1 MAGRGPAR
9 TPTTILNQRDS
20 WRGKQRAS
28 SEPKP
33 TGKLT
38 MPNWLSKDART
49 VWRQVVRAWS
59 SVPGLL
65 TPADSNALARY
76 CETFVAW
83 KKNNTFCQERGEHY
97 PLRDDNGDIKCLQL
111 WPQATQRN
119 KQALLLLRMEQEFGM
134 TPAARARIQL
144 NIEPPSSGS
153 DKSQFFSQGLKV
165 VG

>member
-9 TPTTILNQRDS
+9 TPTAVLNQRDS
-20 WRGKQRAS
+20 WRGKQRETA
-28 SEPKP
+28 EPKP
-33 TGKLT
+33 TGRLT
-38 MPNWLSKDART
+38 MPNWLSKEART

-65 TPADSNALARY
+65 TPADANALARY

-83 KKNNTFCQERGEHY
+83 KKNNQWCLEHGEHY

-111 WPQATQRN
+111 WPQATQRS

-144 NIEPPSSGS
+144 SVETPSES
-153 DKSQFFSQGLKV
+153 DKSQFFAQGLKV

>member
-9 TPTTILNQRDS
+9 TPTAILNQRDS
-20 WRGKQRAS
+20 WRGKQRTNA
-28 SEPKP
+28 EPKP
-33 TGKLT
+33 SGRLT

-83 KKNNTFCQERGEHY
+83 KKNNAFCQERGEHY

-111 WPQATQRN
+111 
-119 KQALLLLRMEQEFGM
+119 
-134 TPAARARIQL
+134 
-144 NIEPPSSGS
+144 
-153 DKSQFFSQGLKV
+153 
-165 VG
+165 

>member
-9 TPTTILNQRDS
+9 TPTAILNQRDS
-20 WRGKQRAS
+20 WRGKQRTNA
-28 SEPKP
+28 EPKP
-33 TGKLT
+33 SGRLT

-83 KKNNTFCQERGEHY
+83 KKNNAFCQEHGEHY

-111 WPQATQRN
+111 
-119 KQALLLLRMEQEFGM
+119 
-134 TPAARARIQL
+134 
-144 NIEPPSSGS
+144 
-153 DKSQFFSQGLKV
+153 
-165 VG
+165 